1 MLSILIPVFNYDASP
16 LVQELQRQIEKLG
29 IPYEIIVLNDASTSY
44 LAENQ
49 TLKNKDGVYYEV
61 LETNIG
67 RSKIRN
73 LLCQKAQF
81 EWVLLLDCDT
91 KPTNDI
97 FIKKYV
103 DCIANKKDSVFFG
116 GLAYEQTR
124 PESDRLLR
132 WIYGQ
137 KREAIPVKMRQKN
150 SYDAALVSNIL
161 LKKNILLEH
170 PFDAS
175 INNYGFED
183 FVFIH
188 ELKRNAIPINHLD
201 NPVYHL
207 NLEMSKI
214 FLEKHLKAL
223 DNLNQLI
230 EQQIISKE
238 ETALSRLRENIVRL
252 KLTGAVANVFKLLE
266 PKLRSNLISDNPSL
280 LLFDFYKLG
289 YFCSIK
295 KF

>member
-16 LVQELQRQIEKLG
+16 LVQELKEQIEKLG
-29 IPYEIIVLNDASTSY
+29 ISYEIIVLNDASTSF

-49 TLKNKDGVYYEV
+49 TLKNKDGIYYEV

-103 DCIANKKDSVFFG
+103 DCIANKEDSVFFG
-116 GLAYEQTR
+116 GLAYEPTR
-124 PESDRLLR
+124 PEDDRLLR

-137 KREAIPVKMRQKN
+137 KREAIPIKIRQKN

-161 LKKNILLEH
+161 LKRNIILEH
-170 PFDAS
+170 PFDTS

-188 ELKRNAIPINHLD
+188 ELKRNAIPINHID
-201 NPVYHL
+201 NPVFHL
-207 NLEMSKI
+207 NLEKSTV
-214 FLEKHLKAL
+214 FLEKHLNAIN
-223 DNLNQLI
+223 NLHYLMSKK
-230 EQQIISKE
+230 IISID
-238 ETALSRLRENIVRL
+238 ETKLGKTKRTLSRFGL
-252 KLTGAVANVFKLLE
+252 KQLTIFLFNLTEASLKKNLL
-266 PKLRSNLISDNPSL
+266 STQPSL
-280 LLFDFYKLG
+280 FLFDVYKLG

-295 KF
+295 KY